1 MRRNSLFWGS
11 LILLIGIGLL
21 VGNIFQVNVWN
32 IVWPLAIVFVGAWL
46 LLRPVMY
53 RRNVETQQISVPL
66 ENASEADVRLKHGA
80 GRLTLGAAGTPGVL
94 LSGSCV
100 GGARLDV
107 SRSGPSVRVV
117 AESAAAEYVFGFPSF
132 NAPYGFAWDLL
143 LSPEVPMRL
152 GLETGASESNID
164 LTSLK
169 VTDLE
174 LKTGASATSITLPA
188 RAGLTQVRVSAGAA
202 SVKLFLPQ
210 GVAGRIR
217 VQSGLA
223 GIHIDSA
230 RFPAVAGGYE
240 TPGYETAE
248 NKADIFIETGVGAV
262 EIR

>member
-1 MRRNSLFWGS
+1 MRSNSLFWGS
-11 LILLIGIGLL
+11 LILLLGLGLL

-32 IVWPLAIVFVGAWL
+32 IIWPLAIVFVGAWL
-46 LLRPVMY
+46 LLRPVLF

-66 ENASEADVRLKHGA
+66 ENASDADIRLKHGA
-80 GRLTLGAAGTPGVL
+80 GRLTLRGTGTPGVL

-107 SRSGPSVRVV
+107 SRSGTSARVQV
-117 AESAAAEYVFGFPSF
+117 ESAAGEYFVGFPSF

-143 LSPEVPMRL
+143 LTPEIPMRL
-152 GLETGASESNID
+152 SVETGASESNID
-164 LTSLK
+164 LTDLK
-169 VTDLE
+169 VTDFE
-174 LKTGASATSITLPA
+174 IKTGASASTITLPA
-188 RAGLTQVRVSAGAA
+188 RAGLTQVKVSSGAA

-223 GIHIDSA
+223 GIHIDPT
-230 RFPAVAGGYE
+230 RFPAVSGGYE
-240 TPGYETAE
+240 SPDYASAE

-262 EIR
+262 EVR